1 MLPYPVAEES
11 HATGGPGRRPVVAA
25 PPGEGGALRTRIFT
39 GRLRHAARLGTLA
52 ALLAVLAVPV
62 IGASSASAY
71 PGFTVSVTC
80 TATNGQSGSQAT
92 WEWWQGG
99 TGGKL
104 LAIGSVRCPN
114 IAGSGTSS
122 TTGSG
127 IQLASVDTLA
137 FLVDSVA
144 GNGCGGTGDK
154 TISFTPGSS
163 VSTQLKVTG
172 KSPCS
177 YAPGLK
183 KDTVT
188 VDASLQS

>member
-1 MLPYPVAEES
+1 MP
-11 HATGGPGRRPVVAA
+11 
-25 PPGEGGALRTRIFT
+25 TRIFT
-39 GRLRHAARLGTLA
+39 GRLRRAAWLGTLA

-62 IGASSASAY
+62 IGAPGASAY

-99 TGGKL
+99 DGANGTL
-104 LAIGSVRCPN
+104 VAAGSVRCPA

-122 TTGSG
+122 ATGSG
-127 IQLASVDTLA
+127 IQPARADTLA
-137 FLVDSVA
+137 VMVDSVA
-144 GNGCGGTGDK
+144 GNGCGGTGFK
-154 TISFTPGSS
+154 TISFTAGSS
-163 VSTQLKVTG
+163 VSAKLKVTG

-177 YAPGLK
+177 YATAP

>member
-1 MLPYPVAEES
+1 MC
-11 HATGGPGRRPVVAA
+11 
-25 PPGEGGALRTRIFT
+25 TRIFT
-39 GRLRHAARLGTLA
+39 GRLRRVTWLGTLA

-62 IGASSASAY
+62 LGTPAASAY

-80 TATNGQSGSQAT
+80 TASNGQSGSQAD

-99 TGGKL
+99 TGGTL
-104 LAIGSVRCPN
+104 VASGSVRCPV

-122 TTGSG
+122 ATGSG
-127 IQLASVDTLA
+127 IQPAGADTLT
-137 FLVDSVA
+137 FSVDSVA
-144 GNGCGGTGDK
+144 GNGCGGTGFKDV
-154 TISFTPGSS
+154 SFTPGSS
-163 VSTQLKVTG
+163 VSAKLKVTG

-183 KDTVT
+183 RNIVT

>member
-1 MLPYPVAEES
+1 MP
-11 HATGGPGRRPVVAA
+11 
-25 PPGEGGALRTRIFT
+25 TRIFA
-39 GRLRHAARLGTLA
+39 GRLRRAAWLGTLA
-52 ALLAVLAVPV
+52 ALLAVLAVPF

-99 TGGKL
+99 AGGNGTL
-104 LAIGSVRCPN
+104 LAIGSVRCPA
-114 IAGSGTSS
+114 IAASGTSS
-122 TTGSG
+122 ATGSG
-127 IQLASVDTLA
+127 IQPAGADTLA

-144 GNGCGGTGDK
+144 GNGCGGTGIKD
-154 TISFTPGSS
+154 ISFTAGSP
-163 VSTQLKVTG
+163 VSTKLKVTG

-183 KDTVT
+183 RNTVT

>member
-1 MLPYPVAEES
+1 M
-11 HATGGPGRRPVVAA
+11 
-25 PPGEGGALRTRIFT
+25 RTRIFT
-39 GRLRHAARLGTLA
+39 GRLRRVAWLGTLGT
-52 ALLAVLAVPV
+52 LLAFLAVPF

-99 TGGKL
+99 TSGTL
-104 LAIGSVRCPN
+104 LAIGSVRCPD

-122 TTGSG
+122 ATGGG
-127 IQLASVDTLA
+127 IQPASADTLA

-144 GNGCGGTGDK
+144 SNGCGGTGIKD
-154 TISFTPGSS
+154 ISFRPGSS
-163 VSTQLKVTG
+163 VSTTLKVTG

-177 YAPGLK
+177 YAPGTRK
-183 KDTVT
+183 NTVT

>member
-1 MLPYPVAEES
+1 V
-11 HATGGPGRRPVVAA
+11 
-25 PPGEGGALRTRIFT
+25 RTRMIT
-39 GRLRHAARLGTLA
+39 GRLRRVALLGTLGA
-52 ALLAVLAVPV
+52 MLAFLAVPFT
-62 IGASSASAY
+62 GASSASAY

-99 TGGKL
+99 TGGTL
-104 LAIGSVRCPN
+104 LAIGSVRCPD

-122 TTGSG
+122 ATGSG
-127 IQLASVDTLA
+127 IQPVSADTLA

-144 GNGCGGTGDK
+144 SNGCGGTGDK
-154 TISFTPGSS
+154 DISFTPGSS
-163 VSTQLKVTG
+163 VSAKLKVTG

-177 YAPGLK
+177 YAPGTRK
-183 KDTVT
+183 NTVT